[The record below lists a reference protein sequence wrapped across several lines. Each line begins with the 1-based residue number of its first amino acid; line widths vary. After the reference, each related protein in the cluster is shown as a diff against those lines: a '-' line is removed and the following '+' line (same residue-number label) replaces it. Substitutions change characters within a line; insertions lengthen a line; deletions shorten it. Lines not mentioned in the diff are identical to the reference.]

1 MQYAIIEKI
10 FCDIART
17 RISRLGKSNMTLNNI
32 GGFKTIEEYI
42 LAKIAKFEKEDKNC
56 STLFKFMFSEKQNV
70 FAEISD
76 GYKIRK
82 ITYGEAYERVFRLAP
97 YIKNSVNA
105 QKGSLVGI
113 YMQNSAEWIEIFWA
127 ILSCGFKPLLMN
139 TRMSKQVLQDVLD
152 EYDVKA
158 VISDGEKFNS
168 PTFYLSDIVN
178 SSLDTQFAPDWED
191 DIVFMSSGTTG
202 DIKLCY
208 YNGENFFYQI
218 KNSADIV
225 RACPKIAT
233 HYQGELKQLALLPFY
248 HVFGFIAVYIW
259 FGFFSRTFVFLK
271 DLNPNTLLSTIKRHK
286 VTHIFA
292 VPLVWEAICEKAI
305 KTIKGRGEKTYKKFL
320 KGLKIANRSNFGR
333 KITHSAFKEVRDGLF
348 GESVSFL
355 ISGGSAIDKKALEF
369 FNAIGYHITNGYG
382 MTEVGITSV
391 ETCDSHKILNTA
403 SVGSPLLLIDYKIN
417 DKGELLIKGKTR
429 ANKIVCG
436 KNVILTDYEE
446 YFNSKDVVK
455 CVDGRYYI
463 NGRSDDL
470 IVCENGENLNPEILE
485 SQMKID
491 GADKFALFADK
502 NGTPTLIVS
511 APACYSENAF
521 IEIKERA
528 IEQIKN
534 LKLLSS
540 VKNVVITTDSLI
552 EGNDFKLSRK
562 KVAKK
567 YDGGGFYIVDIN
579 KLDEAVNRKIT
590 ALESEII
597 DIFAQTLKK
606 SPQEIAT
613 NADFF
618 TDLGGSSFDYFALID
633 TIKVKYGVPMPLED
647 GKTLSTVDQFC
658 SYLKNR

>member
-1 MQYAIIEKI
+1 
-10 FCDIART
+10 
-17 RISRLGKSNMTLNNI
+17 MTLNNI

-42 LAKIAKFEKEDKNC
+42 LAKIATFDKEEKNC

-76 GYKIRK
+76 GYRIKK
-82 ITYGEAYERVFRLAP
+82 ITYGEAYERVFKFAP
-97 YIKNSVNA
+97 FIKNNIDA
-105 QKGSLVGI
+105 KKGSLVGI

-127 ILSCGFKPLLMN
+127 VLACGFKPLLMN
-139 TRMSKQVLQDVLD
+139 TRMNKQVLQNVLD

-158 VISDGEKFNS
+158 VISDGETFNQPIVFS
-168 PTFYLSDIVN
+168 NDIIN
-178 SSLDTQFAPDWED
+178 SNIDAQFTPDWEN

-225 RACPKIAT
+225 KACPKIAN
-233 HYQGELKQLALLPFY
+233 HYQGELKHLALLPFY

-286 VTHIFA
+286 ITHIFA
-292 VPLVWEAICEKAI
+292 VPLVWESIYDKAV

-320 KGLKIANRSNFGR
+320 KGLKIANKSSFGK

-348 GESVSFL
+348 GESVCFL

-391 ETCDSHKILNTA
+391 ETCDNHKILNTA
-403 SVGSPLLLIDYKIN
+403 SVGKPLFLIDYKIN
-417 DKGELLIKGKTR
+417 DNGELLIKGKTR

-436 KNVILTDYEE
+436 KEVLLTDYDE
-446 YFNSKDVVK
+446 YFNSKDIVE
-455 CVDGRYYI
+455 CVDGRYYV

-485 SQMKID
+485 GQMKIE

-502 NGTPTLIVS
+502 NGTPTLIIS

-521 IEIKERA
+521 VQIKENALSA
-528 IEQIKN
+528 IKDA
-534 LKLLSS
+534 KLLSC
-540 VKNVVITTDSLI
+540 VKNIVITTDSLI
-552 EGNDFKLSRK
+552 DGNDFKLSRK

-567 YDGGGFYIVDIN
+567 YDGGGFYMVDTN
-579 KLDEAVNRKIT
+579 KLDEAVNRK
-590 ALESEII
+590 LSSLQSEII
-597 DIFAQTLKK
+597 DIFANVLKK
-606 SPQEIAT
+606 SPQEVAP

-618 TDLGGSSFDYFALID
+618 ADLGGSSFDYFALID